1 MGFIRK
7 QFLDIIQWLDE
18 TNNTLVYMYPMEDQ
32 EIQNGAQL
40 TVRPGQ
46 VAVFVDK
53 GQIADVFGPGMYK
66 LTTENL
72 PLLSDLKSW
81 SYGFKSPFKAD
92 VFFIS
97 MKDFLNNK
105 WGTANPVWIPDSQ
118 FGQVQVRA
126 HGGYAF
132 KVENPVKL
140 INNVASTKSIYR
152 VEDTSTQLRS
162 ITLNQF
168 TDAVG
173 SLHLTVTQLAS
184 NYNEI
189 AEALKETLARPFGD
203 LGLCVTQFTINN
215 IGLPEEIEKSLQELT
230 HMNIVSSVQNEKM
243 SKLQILKQLE
253 IMEKSTEN
261 PGMNGMMQSGMG
273 LGMGMQAASTFASG
287 MQQMNMNAM
296 QQPQQMQ
303 QAPMQQAAQVE
314 MMSCP
319 KCQAMI
325 KKGSKFCSECG
336 SKVEVAAPS
345 ATKPK
350 FCPQC
355 GTPAD
360 PNMKF
365 CTECGKKF
373 E

>member
-1 MGFIRK
+1 
-7 QFLDIIQWLDE
+7 
-18 TNNTLVYMYPMEDQ
+18 
-32 EIQNGAQL
+32 
-40 TVRPGQ
+40 
-46 VAVFVDK
+46 
-53 GQIADVFGPGMYK
+53 
-66 LTTENL
+66 
-72 PLLSDLKSW
+72 
-81 SYGFKSPFKAD
+81 
-92 VFFIS
+92 
-97 MKDFLNNK
+97 
-105 WGTANPVWIPDSQ
+105 
-118 FGQVQVRA
+118 
-126 HGGYAF
+126 
-132 KVENPVKL
+132 
-140 INNVASTKSIYR
+140 
-152 VEDTSTQLRS
+152 
-162 ITLNQF
+162 
-168 TDAVG
+168 
-173 SLHLTVTQLAS
+173 
-184 NYNEI
+184 
-189 AEALKETLARPFGD
+189 
-203 LGLCVTQFTINN
+203 
-215 IGLPEEIEKSLQELT
+215 
-230 HMNIVSSVQNEKM
+230 MNIVSSVQNEKM

-350 FCPQC
+350 FWPQG

-360 PNMKF
+360 PNMEF
-365 CTECGKKF
+365 CTECGNKF